1 MDFDGPIPGPSN
13 NSNTPPESQ
22 LDPTSSGRLRKF
34 PRHFRDFLPSLSV
47 RLPHMPEP
55 PLRQGP
61 AQILRRDYTPPSEPL
76 PSPSPIPGDANPTV
90 FETEPDEFGLFRSYV
105 SRPTYI
111 PDEELSLD
119 TICDSGGLSVPKSDT
134 RGWQSVFGPLTN
146 SAGNFFAP
154 FLNATVFRLM
164 NWFYGGSNMKSVAE
178 LDRLVK
184 DVILAE
190 DFNVADLKG
199 FSAAKELK
207 RLDEHSEGP
216 EFSAKDG
223 WIEGS
228 VKIPLPGE
236 KVKHK
241 SETDAPTFEVK
252 GVFYRP
258 LTEVIKSAFREAA
271 AQSYHLTPFRLF
283 WQRSEDEPPERVISE
298 MYNSDAVIKEHEKIQ
313 SQPREPGCTLETV
326 VASIMLWSDS
336 THLANFGTA
345 ALWPIYAFFGNQSK
359 YTRGKPTSFSAH
371 HIAYI
376 PSVSSPIFF
385 KKIDD
390 LRLIL
395 KLPDTIQDLYRSI
408 FDFSAT
414 ASTLTHLKR
423 ELIHA
428 IWNLLLDSEFMQ
440 AYEHGIVI
448 RFADGILRR
457 VFPRFFTYSA
467 DYPEKFVISKGLI
480 LFLLMKA
487 QNSSSIN

>member
-1 MDFDGPIPGPSN
+1 MDLDQPIPGPSN
-13 NSNTPPESQ
+13 SAATLPESQ
-22 LDPTSSGRLRKF
+22 LDPTSSGRHRKF
-34 PRHFRDFLPSLSV
+34 PQHFRDFLPSLSV

-55 PLRQGP
+55 PP
-61 AQILRRDYTPPSEPL
+61 RRDPVPVLPPENTAPPEPL
-76 PSPSPIPGDANPTV
+76 PSESPSPMPDDDVPPV

-111 PDEELSLD
+111 PDEEVPLD
-119 TICDSGGLSVPKSDT
+119 TICDSGGLAVPISDT

-146 SAGNFFAP
+146 SASNFFAP

-164 NWFYGGSNMKSVAE
+164 DWFYGGSNMKSVAE

-184 DVILAE
+184 EVLLAE

-199 FSAAKELK
+199 FSAAKELN
-207 RLDEHSEGP
+207 RLDEYSEGP
-216 EFSAKDG
+216 KFSTKDG
-223 WIEGS
+223 WIEAS

-241 SETDAPTFEVK
+241 SEIDAPTIEVK
-252 GVFYRP
+252 GVYYRP
-258 LTEVIKSAFREAA
+258 LTEVIKSAFREAT
-271 AQSYHLTPFRLF
+271 AQSFHLTPFRLF
-283 WQRSEDEPPERVISE
+283 WQHSEDEPPERVISE
-298 MYNSDAVIKEHEKIQ
+298 MYNSDAVIQEHEKIR

-326 VASIMLWSDS
+326 VPSIMLWSDS

-376 PSVSSPIFF
+376 PSVSLRLFCM
-385 KKIDD
+385 KINH
-390 LRLIL
+390 LPLIL
-395 KLPDTIQDLYRSI
+395 KLPDTVQDLYRSI

-428 IWNLLLDSEFMQ
+428 IWNLLLDSEFMH

-448 RFADGILRR
+448 PFADGILRR

-467 DYPEKFVISKGLI
+467 DYPEKFVISTV
-480 LFLLMKA
+480 
-487 QNSSSIN
+487 

>member
-1 MDFDGPIPGPSN
+1 MDVDVPNPDPSTI
-13 NSNTPPESQ
+13 SEVPSDSQ
-22 LDPTSSGRLRKF
+22 LTSTSSGRHRKF
-34 PRHFRDFLPSLSV
+34 PRHFRDFFPSLSV

-55 PLRQGP
+55 PP
-61 AQILRRDYTPPSEPL
+61 RRDPVRVLPPEIIAPLDPL
-76 PSPSPIPGDANPTV
+76 PSPSPMPDDDNPPV

-119 TICDSGGLSVPKSDT
+119 TVCDAGGLAVPKSDT

-154 FLNATVFRLM
+154 FLNAAVFRLM
-164 NWFYGGSNMKSVAE
+164 DWFYSGSNMNSVAE

-184 DVILAE
+184 EVLLSE
-190 DFNVADLKG
+190 DFNVADLKC
-199 FSAAKELK
+199 FSAAKELN
-207 RLDEHSEGP
+207 RLDKHNEGP

-271 AQSYHLTPFRLF
+271 AQSYYLTPFRLF

-385 KKIDD
+385 EKIDN
-390 LRLIL
+390 LLLIL

-423 ELIHA
+423 EVIHA
-428 IWNLLLDSEFMQ
+428 IWNLLLDLEFMQ
-440 AYEHGIVI
+440 A
-448 RFADGILRR
+448 
-457 VFPRFFTYSA
+457 
-467 DYPEKFVISKGLI
+467 
-480 LFLLMKA
+480 
-487 QNSSSIN
+487 